1 MNMLYLLA
9 AAFALIGVLLIAGF
23 VKHVRESAATTR
35 RFERESFE
43 RAEARNREFIDRLHR
58 ESQADHRPRAYPI
71 AARGAPPRTAQQNSV
86 PAQSA
91 DLNPLLLNPVPDFSV
106 PLSHAHSAPA
116 EACNARSFAPNSSP
130 SYRCDSIADY
140 DSSSGGSS
148 CDPGSSSCD
157 GGGGSG
163 E

>member
-1 MNMLYLLA
+1 MNMLYVIA
-9 AAFALIGVLLIAGF
+9 AALALIGILLIAGF
-23 VKHVRESAATTR
+23 VKHVRESAATAR
-35 RFERESFE
+35 RFEREATE
-43 RAEARNREFIDRLHR
+43 RAEARNRELIDRLHH

-116 EACNARSFAPNSSP
+116 EACNARSFAPDSTP
-130 SYRCDSIADY
+130 SYSCDSSSSY
-140 DSSSGGSS
+140 DSSSS
-148 CDPGSSSCD
+148 SSSCD
-157 GGGGSG
+157 SGSSSGGG